1 MTVRTRVFAAAV
13 ACLAVACL
21 AAPMVPA
28 PVLAQQQPAQPAA
41 PRDPQV
47 VAIARDYARSAELAA
62 SLSRALPAISEQIV
76 RNVRQRNP
84 GASNDTMNAFSD
96 ALFEEFLLKRAAE
109 IEAAVVDVLL
119 DIYTK
124 DELIALKT
132 FYSTPVGQSIIKK
145 QPQLGTKMPEALQE
159 WTRRAAPEA
168 VKAAAARLKASG
180 KDLKL

>member
-1 MTVRTRVFAAAV
+1 M
-13 ACLAVACL
+13 
-21 AAPMVPA
+21 
-28 PVLAQQQPAQPAA
+28 
-41 PRDPQV
+41 
-47 VAIARDYARSAELAA
+47 AIARDYARAAELAA

-84 GASNDTMNAFSD
+84 GASNETMNAFSD

-124 DELIALKT
+124 DELVALKT
-132 FYSTPVGQSIIKK
+132 FYTTPIGQSIIKK
-145 QPQLGTKMPEALQE
+145 QPQLGTKMPEAMQE
-159 WTRRAAPEA
+159 WTRRTAPEA